1 MSEKPKKEAHNYSVK
16 FSLWIDNITVD
27 KEIDLSNDK
36 EKEEIVS
43 YAINELIAEERNL
56 GKYLQPENLVY
67 DQGKKNINFQKPQ
80 LKK

>member
-1 MSEKPKKEAHNYSVK
+1 MSKKPKKEVHNYSVK

-43 YAINELIAEERNL
+43 YAINELIAGRV
-56 GKYLQPENLVY
+56 NLVSE
-67 DQGKKNINFQKPQ
+67 NASR
-80 LKK
+80 